1 MDFINF
7 LLKPLAYPHPVE
19 EIKLLQTHISWV
31 FLTGDFVYK
40 IKKPVDFGFL
50 DFTTLEK
57 RHYFCQEEI
66 RLNRRLSPDI
76 YLDVVPVVKREGG
89 VFIGGEGEV
98 IDYAV
103 KMKQL
108 PEESCLTSLLEKGEL
123 TSSIMEK
130 IARIMANFY
139 ASSETN
145 EEIATYGLPE
155 KIEVNIKENFDQT
168 KTYTGRTI
176 SREIYEK
183 LKKYSFEFLRD
194 KKVYFLNRIKAGQI
208 KDGHG
213 DFHCANIYY
222 YQNKVY
228 VLDCIEFNTRFRYAD
243 VAADVAFLLMD
254 LDFRQASPLGNYFLN
269 TYLAQT
275 NDFGLLGV
283 LNFYKIYRAYVR
295 GKISS
300 FEADMSGISQDR
312 QKAALARAKAYF
324 ELAYSYLQPLFKPCL
339 LATVGFLGSGKSTV
353 ARHLAARLG
362 AVVIR
367 SDAVRKHIL
376 GLKPDEHLYVPF
388 GQGIYAPEVTKQVY
402 ANILNLAK
410 EALNAGFPVILDASF
425 NKEVYRQGVRDLAQA
440 LNCPYYFLHL
450 QCDEDILKQRLA
462 KRQEESQDISDGH
475 LGLLSSFKQ
484 TFEPLKDENQIVLD
498 TTQPVEKVVQEA
510 ADFLSA
516 LRD

>member
-7 LLKPLAYPHPVE
+7 LLNPLAYPHRVKKIE
-19 EIKLLQTHISWV
+19 LVQTHISWV

-40 IKKPVDFGFL
+40 IKKPVNFGFL

-66 RLNRRLSPDI
+66 RLNRRLSPEI

-89 VFIGGEGEV
+89 VFIEGEGEI

-103 KMKQL
+103 KMRQL
-108 PEESCLTSLLEKGEL
+108 PQEACLTSLLKRGKL
-123 TSSIMEK
+123 TPEVMEK
-130 IARIMANFY
+130 IAKIMANFY

-145 EEIATYGLPE
+145 EEIAVYGLPE
-155 KIEVNIKENFDQT
+155 KIEVNIKENFEQT
-168 KTYTGRTI
+168 RPYIGRAITK
-176 SREIYEK
+176 EIYEA
-183 LKKYSFEFLRD
+183 LKHYSFGFLKDKRD
-194 KKVYFLNRIKAGQI
+194 LFLKRIEAGQI

-222 YQNKVY
+222 DQNKVY

-269 TYLAQT
+269 AYLAQT
-275 NDFGLLGV
+275 NDFGLLSV
-283 LNFYKIYRAYVR
+283 LNFYRIYRAYVR

-300 FEADMSGISQDR
+300 FEADMPGISQDR
-312 QKAALARAKAYF
+312 QKAALARSKAYF
-324 ELAYSYLQPLFKPCL
+324 ELAYRYLQPTKPYL
-339 LATVGFLGSGKSTV
+339 LATVGLLGSGKSTV

-362 AVVIR
+362 AIVIR

-376 GLKPDEHLYVPF
+376 GIKPDEHLYVPF
-388 GQGIYAPEVTKQVY
+388 GQGIYAPEITGQVY

-410 EALNAGFPVILDASF
+410 EALNVGFPVILDASF
-425 NKEVYRQGVRDLAQA
+425 HKEAYRQGVRDLAQA

-450 QCDEDILKQRLA
+450 RCDENILKRRLA
-462 KRQEESQDISDGH
+462 KRQKESGDISDGH
-475 LGLLSSFKQ
+475 LALLTNFKQ
-484 TFEPLKDENQIVLD
+484 TFAPLKDKRQIVLD
-498 TTQPVEKVVQEA
+498 TSQPVEKVVQEV
-510 ADFLSA
+510 ADFLQV
-516 LRD
+516 RD